1 MNIPNYLSQDCCFF
15 YCSKDNI
22 NQLRELE
29 EFIPLNDLLDS
40 SSVSSAYFNI
50 LGTYKGKE
58 VIVI

>member
-1 MNIPNYLSQDCCFF
+1 MSTFLTEDESFW

-22 NQLRELE
+22 NHLRELE

>member
-1 MNIPNYLSQDCCFF
+1 MSTFLTEDESFW

-40 SSVSSAYFNI
+40 SSVSGAYFNI